1 MSKKVLYLFLVFVFI
16 GGCLSLFAQMQT
28 PVDPLN
34 WKELVPFLADI
45 NGWTALDDA
54 EGQTVSMMNFK
65 TTQVERGYE
74 KGDMS
79 LTVMIVDGGY
89 APMAYQSI
97 KMAMNFEMDTSD
109 EYLKKTEINGYPGF
123 VKYTYEDKE
132 AELMLLVADRFIFQ
146 MSGENMKDTS
156 ELVDIA
162 KSFELGKLAKLAK

>member
-1 MSKKVLYLFLVFVFI
+1 MRRNGLYLFLVFVFI

-34 WKELVPFLADI
+34 WKELVPFLVDI
-45 NGWTALDDA
+45 DGWTALDDA

-65 TTQVERGYE
+65 TTQVERDYE

-89 APMAYQSI
+89 APMVYQSI

-109 EYLKKTEINGYPGF
+109 EYLKKTEIDGYPGF
-123 VKYTYEDKE
+123 VKYTYDDKE

-146 MSGENMKDTS
+146 MSGENMEDTS

-162 KSFELGKLAKLAK
+162 KSFDLGKLAKLAK

>member
-1 MSKKVLYLFLVFVFI
+1 MRRNGLYLFLVFVFI
-16 GGCLSLFAQMQT
+16 GGCVSLFAQMQT

-34 WKELVPFLADI
+34 WKELVPFLVDI
-45 NGWTALDDA
+45 DGWTALDDA

-65 TTQVERGYE
+65 TTQVERDYE

-89 APMAYQSI
+89 APMVYQSI

-109 EYLKKTEINGYPGF
+109 EYLKKTEIDGYPGF
-123 VKYTYEDKE
+123 VKYTYDDKE

-146 MSGENMKDTS
+146 MSGENMEDTS

-162 KSFELGKLAKLAK
+162 KSFDLGKLAKLAK